1 LLEDNNV
8 VSKVEFDQLKQTMEM
23 IQVNSYLSGH

>member
-8 VSKVEFDQLKQTMEM
+8 VSKAEFDQLKQTMEM